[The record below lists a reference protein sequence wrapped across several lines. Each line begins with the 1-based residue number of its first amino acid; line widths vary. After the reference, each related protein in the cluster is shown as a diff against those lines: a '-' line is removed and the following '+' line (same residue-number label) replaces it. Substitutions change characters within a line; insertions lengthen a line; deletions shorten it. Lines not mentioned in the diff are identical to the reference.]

1 MFTVYQETD
10 PLPNRRR
17 QQPVSISDHMLRNE
31 QTKETLCVTER
42 LTEQDKKFQYFNKL
56 FTE

>member
-1 MFTVYQETD
+1 
-10 PLPNRRR
+10 
-17 QQPVSISDHMLRNE
+17 VSISDHMLRNE

-42 LTEQDKKFQYFNKL
+42 LTEQDKKFQYCNKL